1 MGREFLTVF
10 KDWAEEYDTV
20 VSGGDRQYQDVFE
33 NYDDILDEIVVL
45 SGESVIEFGIG
56 TGNLTSRLLAAG
68 KQVWG
73 VEPSHEMRSVAEEKL
88 PPHITIV
95 DGDMQNFTK
104 PPYHADSIVS
114 SYVFHHLSDDE
125 KKDVLKDYAAL
136 LAEGGKLVFADTAFI
151 SEKEKDKLISQYP
164 VEDYPDLIDDL
175 NREYYPY
182 MSTVYEGLKEA
193 GFRRIGFTQMN
204 RFVWI
209 IEAEI

>member
-20 VSGGDRQYQDVFE
+20 VAGGDRQYQDVFE
-33 NYDDILDEIVVL
+33 NYDDILGEIVAL

-56 TGNLTSRLLAAG
+56 TGNLTSRLLAEG
-68 KQVWG
+68 KEVWG
-73 VEPSHEMRSVAEEKL
+73 VEPSVEMRSVAEKKL
-88 PPHITIV
+88 PTQVTIV
-95 DGDMQNFTK
+95 DGDMQNFSK
-104 PPYHADSIVS
+104 PPYPVDSIVS

-125 KKDVLKDYAAL
+125 KKDVLKNYAAL
-136 LAEGGKLVFADTAFI
+136 LVNGGKLIFADTLFI
-151 SEKEKDKLISQYP
+151 SEEEKDKLISKYP

-193 GFRRIGFTQMN
+193 GFRKIGFTQMN
-204 RFVWI
+204 SFVWI

>member
-10 KDWAEEYDTV
+10 KEWAEEYDTV

-33 NYDDILDEIVVL
+33 NYDGILDKIVAL

-56 TGNLTSRLLAAG
+56 TGNLTSQLLAAE

-73 VEPSHEMRSVAEEKL
+73 VEPSYEMRRVAEEKL

-95 DGDMQNFTK
+95 DGDMQSFAM
-104 PPYHADSIVS
+104 PPYHIDSIVS
-114 SYVFHHLSDDE
+114 SYVFHHLTDDE
-125 KKDVLKDYAAL
+125 KKVVLKDYAAL
-136 LAEGGKLVFADTAFI
+136 LANGGKLVFADTLFI
-151 SEKEKDKLISQYP
+151 SEEEKDKLISEYP
-164 VEDYPDLIDDL
+164 YEDYPDLIDDL

-193 GFRRIGFTQMN
+193 GFRKIGFTQMN
-204 RFVWI
+204 KFVWI